1 MWGEYAPCP
10 ETAQICRW
18 PALATS
24 LTYCMHGL
32 ARQSRLASHSF
43 AKVDAVPED
52 SLEASEIKEKLDEA
66 IERMESGEQ
75 ARTPKWMVYLSLA
88 TALMAVF
95 AAIAS
100 LEAGAHS
107 NEAIFEKNEAVLR
120 QSQASDRW
128 SYYQAKGIKATFLQA
143 QSQSLPPASS
153 DVAQRLAQ
161 QAAHYSQ
168 EQAYIENTAKKLEEQ
183 VAESNLRATAHIG
196 RHHRFAISVTV
207 FQVAIALS
215 AIAALTR
222 RPLLFW
228 VGLAGGVVGAIL
240 FAFGFA

>member
-1 MWGEYAPCP
+1 MP
-10 ETAQICRW
+10 E
-18 PALATS
+18 
-24 LTYCMHGL
+24 
-32 ARQSRLASHSF
+32 
-43 AKVDAVPED
+43 E
-52 SLEASEIKEKLDEA
+52 SLESSELKEKLDEA
-66 IERMESGEQ
+66 IERLETSEQ
-75 ARTPKWMVYLSLA
+75 SRTPRWMVYLSLA

-120 QSQASDRW
+120 QSQASDQW
-128 SYYQAKGIKATFLQA
+128 SFYQAKGIKATFLRA
-143 QSQSLPPASS
+143 QSESLPPTSS
-153 DVAQRLAQ
+153 ELAQRLAQ
-161 QAAHYSQ
+161 QAEHFTR
-168 EQAYIENTAKKLEEQ
+168 EQRDIEHAAKELEKRVVENNQ
-183 VAESNLRATAHIG
+183 RATAHIG

-228 VGLAGGVVGAIL
+228 CGLGGGLVGAIL